1 MASRYNKREL
11 KSNVKILRLGDS
23 VWRDIGSFPVDPLHL
38 DSISEKENG
47 VYLKS
52 TFNWLAIQNKL
63 WYIGDDYKDITVDQ
77 VFIVSLDLRTE
88 TYNQY
93 LLPPEFDEVPPSE
106 PIVSVLG
113 GYLCFSYRNKEP
125 DFVIWKMEKFGVEY
139 SWTQFFKF
147 SYHNLQ
153 IDYDYNDR
161 YIKFCFQLMPL
172 FLSKDGDSL
181 ILSSTLESQE
191 IIYNWRD
198 NRMER
203 IKMVTSRIINDETT
217 MYTVGSIHNKDYFE
231 SLVSVL

>member
-1 MASRYNKREL
+1 MGN
-11 KSNVKILRLGDS
+11 S

-93 LLPPEFDEVPPSE
+93 LLPPEFDEVPPAE

-113 GYLCFSYRNKEP
+113 AIFVFLIVTRNPILLYGRWRNLELNILGLNSLNL
-125 DFVIWKMEKFGVEY
+125 VI
-139 SWTQFFKF
+139 TIFK
-147 SYHNLQ
+147 
-153 IDYDYNDR
+153 
-161 YIKFCFQLMPL
+161 
-172 FLSKDGDSL
+172 L
-181 ILSSTLESQE
+181 I
-191 IIYNWRD
+191 
-198 NRMER
+198 
-203 IKMVTSRIINDETT
+203 TT
-217 MYTVGSIHNKDYFE
+217 ITTDI
-231 SLVSVL
+231 